1 MYNKK
6 YTLNLSGTV
15 GTTEK
20 YDKEKVVGLVV
31 DHCSNIGIDGFTLVD
46 GVGAYKGVLEKSY
59 VLEVLGTEE
68 DYLKVAMLGYDLM
81 KSLEQEDIYLSV
93 VDYSSISI
101 ADLFQ
106 DIR

>member
-1 MYNKK
+1 MFNRK
-6 YTLNLSGTV
+6 YILNLSGTV

-20 YDKEKVVGLVV
+20 YNKEAVIEKIV

-46 GVGAYKGVLEKSY
+46 SVGAYKGAFEKSY

-81 KSLEQEDIYLSV
+81 IALEQEDIFLSV

-101 ADLFQ
+101 ADLFKEMG
-106 DIR
+106 